1 MRRLSASRF
10 ATPSNHMLDDL
21 TDLLPPERRRAR
33 ARDYFLRLG
42 VVIVWFVTALVLV
55 SALLLLPTYVFLA
68 QSFRAKE
75 ARLANIESALA
86 SSDGTALS
94 ARLAALTSN
103 TDALAAL
110 SRAPSAS
117 AIVRLALAVPHP
129 GITFSGFAY
138 APADGTRPGTLALSG
153 TAATRD
159 ALRKYQLVLQGAP
172 FARSADLPVSTYAK
186 DSNIG
191 FTVTVTLAP

>member
-1 MRRLSASRF
+1 MR
-10 ATPSNHMLDDL
+10 NDL
-21 TDLLPPERRRAR
+21 TDMLPPERHRAL

-42 VVIVWFVTALVLV
+42 VVAVWFATVLVLA
-55 SALLLLPTYVFLA
+55 SAILLLPTYVFLA
-68 QSFRAKE
+68 KSSRAKE
-75 ARLANIESALA
+75 ARLKNIESALS

-110 SRAPSAS
+110 AHAPSAS
-117 AIVRLALAVPHP
+117 ATIRSALAIAHQ

-138 APADGTRPGTLALSG
+138 APADGTRPGTLAISG

-159 ALRKYQLVLQGAP
+159 VLRRYQLVLQGAP

-186 DSNIG
+186 DSNIA

>member
-1 MRRLSASRF
+1 MH
-10 ATPSNHMLDDL
+10 NDL
-21 TDLLPPERRRAR
+21 TDLLPPERHHAL

-42 VVIVWFVTALVLV
+42 VVTAWFATALILAA
-55 SALLLLPTYVFLA
+55 ALLLLPTYVFLA
-68 QSFRAKE
+68 KNSRTKE

-86 SSDGTALS
+86 SSDGTALA

-110 SRAPSAS
+110 AHASSTSATIRS
-117 AIVRLALAVPHP
+117 ALAIARP
-129 GITFSGFAY
+129 GIILSGFAY
-138 APADGTRPGTLALSG
+138 TPADEARPGTLAISG

-172 FARSADLPVSTYAK
+172 FARSASLPVSTYAN
-186 DSNIG
+186 DSNID
-191 FTVTVTLAP
+191 FIVTVTLAP